1 LLPWAEHWT
10 WWAIGVGSVMETFVV
25 LESFAQRTAVMNEQ
39 YGSLGLELDDSWIDF
54 LNQW

>member
-1 LLPWAEHWT
+1 
-10 WWAIGVGSVMETFVV
+10 METFVV